1 MDDSSRLPFVQQRN
15 TVVQSAVNGRRVTI
29 RIVFVDD
36 ELNILEAMR
45 RAFHCMRGEW
55 SMEFLP
61 SGAAALESLAIMP
74 ADVIVSDMRMPGMDG
89 WQLLAEIKRL
99 YPQTVRLVL
108 SGQADPTSVMRA
120 VGTAQ
125 RYLAKPCASEAVKAA
140 IAQSQMLRQLLS
152 SDRLAQLVGSVGML
166 PSAPTAFQNILTCL
180 QDPAASL
187 GDVAR
192 IIGRDVAM
200 TANIMKLVNSAFF
213 GSRRPVVSAERAV
226 AYLGMDTI
234 GALVLGHSVF
244 KGGAASGI
252 AGFNLDQLWQHSL
265 QTGSA
270 ARAIALA
277 ENFSNEEADEAFL
290 AGVLHDI
297 GKVVF
302 ATRAAAVPNEPSAG
316 EDIMATMEAHHA
328 EVGAY
333 LLGLWGFPNSIVEAV
348 AFHHAPSRAS
358 EKCLTLSG
366 IVHIADRLVHL
377 RCDNCAGQNDPVL
390 EPGYLESL
398 GLDGSAP
405 RWSAALNPVDSELAV
420 A

>member
-1 MDDSSRLPFVQQRN
+1 M
-15 TVVQSAVNGRRVTI
+15 TI

-36 ELNILEAMR
+36 EVNILEGMR
-45 RAFHCMRGEW
+45 RAFHGMRGEW

-61 SGAAALESLAIMP
+61 SGAAALGSLAITP

-89 WQLLAEIKRL
+89 WQLLAEVKKL

-108 SGQADPTSVMRA
+108 SGHADHNSVMRA

-125 RYLAKPCASEAVKAA
+125 RYLAKPCASEAVKDA
-140 IAQSQMLRQLLS
+140 IAQTQMLRQLLS
-152 SDRLAQLVGSVGML
+152 SNRLASLVGAVGML
-166 PSAPTAFQNILTCL
+166 PSAPVAFQDILTCV

-187 GDVAR
+187 GDVAK

-244 KGGAASGI
+244 KGGATIGI
-252 AGFNLDQLWQHSL
+252 VGFNMEHLWQHSL

-270 ARAIALA
+270 ARAVALA
-277 ENFSNEEADEAFL
+277 ESFSNVEADEAFL
-290 AGVLHDI
+290 AGVLHDV

-302 ATRAAAVPNEPSAG
+302 ATRAPAAPNESSGA
-316 EDIMATMEAHHA
+316 EDIMTTMDLHHA

-348 AFHHAPSRAS
+348 AFHHTPSLVSKTR
-358 EKCLTLSG
+358 LTLPG
-366 IVHIADRLVHL
+366 VVHIADRLVHI
-377 RCDNCAGQNDPVL
+377 RCDDLPGQNDPGL
-390 EPGYLESL
+390 EPGYLEGM
-398 GLDGSAP
+398 GLEGSASK
-405 RWSAALNPVDSELAV
+405 WSAAVEAVDCELAV